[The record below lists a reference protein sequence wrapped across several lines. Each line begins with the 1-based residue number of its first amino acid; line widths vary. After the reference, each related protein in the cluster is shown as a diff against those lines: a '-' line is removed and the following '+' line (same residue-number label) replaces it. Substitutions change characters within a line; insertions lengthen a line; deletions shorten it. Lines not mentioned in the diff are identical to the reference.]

1 MEAQNKRKAEEDK
14 KKQEQQAKKDAE
26 AKVCLLGTMGEK
38 KTKKKKEQF
47 TLSSDHS
54 GSLLR
59 RQPGAAQCDINV
71 EPCSNLV
78 IAMSKLHPGLF
89 RFAQFVFGLT
99 CFDEMTVMLIS
110 LKTGYVNYMFVRSY
124 LHTHTHFKV
133 AINRTAVVL
142 VLLKCGCGDLFG
154 HDSVLI
160 YCSKK
165 KAKRAL

>member
-38 KTKKKKEQF
+38 KKKRF
-47 TLSSDHS
+47 TVSSGHS

-59 RQPGAAQCDINV
+59 RQPGAAQCDMNV
-71 EPCSNLV
+71 EPYSNLV

-99 CFDEMTVMLIS
+99 CFDEMAVMLIS
-110 LKTGYVNYMFVRSY
+110 LKTGYVNYLFVRSY
-124 LHTHTHFKV
+124 LHTH
-133 AINRTAVVL
+133 IPRWQYTAQQ
-142 VLLKCGCGDLFG
+142 LFL
-154 HDSVLI
+154 SF
-160 YCSKK
+160 
-165 KAKRAL
+165 

>member
-38 KTKKKKEQF
+38 KKKKKRF
-47 TLSSDHS
+47 TLSSGHS

-71 EPCSNLV
+71 ESYSNLV

-99 CFDEMTVMLIS
+99 CFDEMAVMLIS
-110 LKTGYVNYMFVRSY
+110 LKTGYVNYVFVRSY
-124 LHTHTHFKV
+124 LHTH
-133 AINRTAVVL
+133 ISRWQYTAQQ
-142 VLLKCGCGDLFG
+142 LFL
-154 HDSVLI
+154 SF
-160 YCSKK
+160 
-165 KAKRAL
+165 